1 MYKKTSA
8 NHGNRLAKKEE
19 KFNDFMS
26 IYWPNLPFY
35 NDTIWPGKKSANVS
49 KSQWLNGSF
58 FEFHCKIV
66 YNLFYPNTLF
76 AKRNC
81 ITWTLDKQ
89 RYLYRFVV
97 CAILSTKSNC
107 ISIFFHFSFILYAS
121 IYYNWK
127 CRETD

>member
-19 KFNDFMS
+19 KFNDLMS

-35 NDTIWPGKKSANVS
+35 NDTIWPGKKVQMYQNR
-49 KSQWLNGSF
+49 NGSMVLSLNFIAKLYTIYFIRILYLQKEIALRGHWINKDIYTALLSVLF
-58 FEFHCKIV
+58 FQQKVTVF
-66 YNLFYPNTLF
+66 
-76 AKRNC
+76 
-81 ITWTLDKQ
+81 Q
-89 RYLYRFVV
+89 
-97 CAILSTKSNC
+97 
-107 ISIFFHFSFILYAS
+107 IFFHFSFILYAS